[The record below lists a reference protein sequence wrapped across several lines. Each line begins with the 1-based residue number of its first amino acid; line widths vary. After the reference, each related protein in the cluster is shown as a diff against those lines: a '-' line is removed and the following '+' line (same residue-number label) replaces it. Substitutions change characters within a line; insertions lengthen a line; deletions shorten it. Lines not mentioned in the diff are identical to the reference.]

1 MLHFIESMKRA
12 VKNWWISLLM
22 GILAIVMGIF
32 CFAAP
37 GASLI
42 GLTYIFVIGF
52 ILGGILDIVFAVSNR
67 DYVYGWGWT
76 LAAGILELLLGVML
90 FTLPA
95 ASITVILVYFVGFWI
110 LFRSIWSIGES
121 AQLRMLR
128 VKGWGWALALSIL
141 CTILSFL
148 YLLSPTFSKGV
159 FVIALVG
166 ISMLVY
172 GIFRIVMAFEFR
184 QIGKQLKE

>member
-1 MLHFIESMKRA
+1 MLYFIESMKRA

-22 GILAIVMGIF
+22 GILAIIMGIF

-42 GLTYIFVIGF
+42 GLTYVFVIGF
-52 ILGGILDIVFAVSNR
+52 ILGGILDIIFAVSNC

-95 ASITVILVYFVGFWI
+95 ASVTVILVYFVGFWI

-121 AQLRMLR
+121 AQLRMMG
-128 VKGWGWALALSIL
+128 VKGWGWTLALSIL
-141 CTILSFL
+141 CTVLSFL

-172 GIFRIVMAFEFR
+172 GTFRIVMAFEFR
-184 QIGKQLKE
+184 QISKQLKE

>member
-1 MLHFIESMKRA
+1 MLYFIESMKKA

-22 GILAIVMGIF
+22 GILAIVMGVF

-42 GLTYIFVIGF
+42 GLTYVFIIGF
-52 ILGGILDIVFAVSNR
+52 ILGGILDITFAVSNR
-67 DYVYGWGWT
+67 NYVYGWGWT

-90 FTLPA
+90 LTLPA
-95 ASITVILVYFVGFWI
+95 ASVTVILVYFVGFWI
-110 LFRSIWSIGES
+110 LFRSLWSIGES
-121 AQLRMLR
+121 SQLQMLG

-141 CTILSFL
+141 CAILSFL

-166 ISMLVY
+166 LSMLVY

>member
-1 MLHFIESMKRA
+1 MLYLIESMKRA

-22 GILAIVMGIF
+22 GILAIIMGIC

-42 GLTYIFVIGF
+42 GLTYVFVIGF
-52 ILGGILDIVFAVSNR
+52 ILGGILDIIFAVSNR

-76 LAAGILELLLGVML
+76 LAAGILELLLGIML
-90 FTLPA
+90 FTLPT

-121 AQLRMLR
+121 AQLRMMG
-128 VKGWGWALALSIL
+128 VKGWGWTLALSIL
-141 CTILSFL
+141 CTVLSFL

-172 GIFRIVMAFEFR
+172 GTFRIVMAFEFR

>member
-1 MLHFIESMKRA
+1 MLYFIESMKRA

-22 GILAIVMGIF
+22 GILAIIMGIF

-37 GASLI
+37 GASLV
-42 GLTYIFVIGF
+42 GLTYVFVIGF
-52 ILGGILDIVFAVSNR
+52 ILGGILDIIFAVSNR
-67 DYVYGWGWT
+67 DYLYGWGWT
-76 LAAGILELLLGVML
+76 LAAGILELLLGIML
-90 FTLPA
+90 FTLPT

-121 AQLRMLR
+121 AQLRMMG
-128 VKGWGWALALSIL
+128 VKGWGWTLALSIL
-141 CTILSFL
+141 CAILSFL

>member
-1 MLHFIESMKRA
+1 MLYFIESMKRA

-22 GILAIVMGIF
+22 GILAIIMGIF

-42 GLTYIFVIGF
+42 GLTYVFVIGF
-52 ILGGILDIVFAVSNR
+52 ILGGILDIIFAVSNR

-90 FTLPA
+90 FPLPA
-95 ASITVILVYFVGFWI
+95 ASVTIILVYFVGFWI

-121 AQLRMLR
+121 TQLRMMG

-141 CTILSFL
+141 CTVLAFL

-159 FVIALVG
+159 FVVVLVG

-172 GIFRIVMAFEFR
+172 GTFRIVMAFEFR

>member
-1 MLHFIESMKRA
+1 
-12 VKNWWISLLM
+12 M
-22 GILAIVMGIF
+22 GILAIIMGIF

-42 GLTYIFVIGF
+42 GLTYVFVIGF
-52 ILGGILDIVFAVSNR
+52 ILGGILDIIFAVSNC

-95 ASITVILVYFVGFWI
+95 ASVTVILVYFVGFWI

-121 AQLRMLR
+121 AQLRMMG
-128 VKGWGWALALSIL
+128 VKGWGWTLALSIL
-141 CTILSFL
+141 CTVLSFL

-172 GIFRIVMAFEFR
+172 GTFRIVMAFEFR
-184 QIGKQLKE
+184 QISKQLKE